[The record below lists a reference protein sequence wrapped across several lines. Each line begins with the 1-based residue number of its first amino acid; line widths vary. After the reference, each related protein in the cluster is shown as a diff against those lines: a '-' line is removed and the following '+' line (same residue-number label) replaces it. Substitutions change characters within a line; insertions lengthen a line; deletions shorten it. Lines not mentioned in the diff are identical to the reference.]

1 MKFTRIITIA
11 PFSMWLAAA
20 ALVGLANAQQGTPLP
35 PANGPVAAPETT
47 QGTAPAA
54 PPPSV
59 IKDPSVAAATP
70 ALPADERLA
79 CKHVVVVEDIPY
91 KWDALEKGTDT
102 AWTAYMNGEFPKSV
116 PIFAKLA
123 AVGHPV
129 AEWLMGNV
137 YFFGQGVPLD
147 YRTAL
152 MWFEKAA
159 DQGCFAAYAPT
170 AQMYERGDGTAIDLG
185 KAYMWYNIAIA
196 QLPQGKQRREMV
208 ELRDKV
214 AAQLTTAQLEAA
226 QKRSLQFKAD
236 PIVPPDIS
244 ELPEGFFKQP

>member
-1 MKFTRIITIA
+1 MKFIRIVAIA
-11 PFSMWLAAA
+11 PCAALIAAA
-20 ALVGLANAQQGTPLP
+20 AFAGGAVGQQATPLP
-35 PANGPVAAPETT
+35 PAAVP
-47 QGTAPAA
+47 APAA
-54 PPPSV
+54 AAPTAPVDTPPAPSV
-59 IKDPSVAAATP
+59 IKDPSIAAATP

-79 CKHVVVVEDIPY
+79 CKHVVIVEDIPY
-91 KWDALEKGTDT
+91 KWDALEKGTET

-116 PIFAKLA
+116 PVFAKLA
-123 AVGHPV
+123 GIGHPV

-147 YRTAL
+147 YRTSL

-159 DQGCFAAYAPT
+159 DQGCFAAFAPT

-196 QLPQGKQRREMV
+196 QLPQGKQRREMG

-214 AAQLTTAQLEAA
+214 AAQMTPAQIAAA
-226 QKRSLQFKAD
+226 QKRSLQFKRN
-236 PIVPPDIS
+236 PVVPPDIS
-244 ELPEGFFKQP
+244 ELPEDFFKQP